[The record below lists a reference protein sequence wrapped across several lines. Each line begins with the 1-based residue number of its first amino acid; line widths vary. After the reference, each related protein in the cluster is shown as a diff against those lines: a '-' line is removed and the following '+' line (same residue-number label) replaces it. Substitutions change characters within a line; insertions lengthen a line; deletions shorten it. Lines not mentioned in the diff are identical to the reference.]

1 MSTPKKFTKSTSNPN
16 ENTKKPPPTKGQEPT
31 NAKDSGPSMFPSTPF
46 QKFLISHMHKKTEPS
61 DTITNTRI
69 SGGSYTIPET
79 EYANFLNLYYHHV
92 FVENNHEYLTERQY
106 KDKGPIAIDFDFQ
119 FAKDVK
125 KRQYTDDHITEILN
139 AYLEVLATVY
149 QLVNP
154 NDDCDDDD
162 DEEDSDGDD
171 EREDDCEKSQ
181 VSSLSEDEEAT
192 AVLGMQK
199 PDSGKRKQK
208 PKHNL
213 PTVFEIYVFEK
224 PNVNTMFSESKGIV
238 KDGLHFIFG
247 INSDALTK
255 EIIRERIM
263 PKLQPILGD
272 IGLTNSMD
280 SVVDAGVAKCTTA
293 WTLTG
298 SRKPQHEAYE
308 LTQWYEVGISK
319 ERACFV
325 LKDKKQ
331 ASDMVFPR
339 DLGKLSV
346 RNCQHPELYFR
357 TDFANL
363 RMEMISKKEEAKLMA
378 ETQDQ
383 NTGINGMANF
393 IQAQGA
399 ANGLRGLGLIP
410 GNKGLMTVGIPEQ
423 NILAVRNMEQLEALT
438 FQFLDN
444 LRLAQTPEAYELLE
458 AHDYTMSLPATYY
471 ETGSHNN
478 RIKVC
483 WALHN
488 ISPALLIV
496 WIRFFYQRSVKDF
509 SRIQELVDD
518 WNKTDTNRTIPL
530 SKGSIRHWAKHE
542 NQTGYENVR
551 RNTIDFMIDQTIKT
565 LTLSSLDT
573 SSNNDSDKRTG
584 DDDYGKAMVLYTM
597 FKDEYVCVSPKNQ
610 IWYQFYGNRW
620 HEIEGGTSLRL
631 AISQD
636 LRPMYINKAKRFKE
650 QLSRIDPDHAD
661 YKMKKKLVE
670 MVLEMAAKMG
680 QTSHKKHIMIEAA
693 DLFYVRDFMEKL
705 DTKPYLMCCNNGVM
719 DFSENR
725 FRRGYPEDYISKC
738 TGLDYIALSPP
749 PPRAVSSNAQH
760 NQTNSVNRNQKPI
773 PENKLAIMEEIR
785 EFMRQLFP
793 QPELCAY
800 MWEHLASIMIGD
812 IVLTQSLHIYLGKGR
827 NGKSTLV
834 DGLMAAILG
843 SYKVV
848 LPVSFYTTERSKQ
861 GSASPEIVKLMGARL
876 ACSPEPSKGEHLI
889 EGPMK
894 QLTSGIDMMS
904 GRALFKDLVEFRPQC
919 HPVICANNLPSVQ
932 ATDEGTWRRIKIVEF
947 LSYFTEKPEHGNP
960 FRPHQFL
967 LVANF
972 DKKIEEWKE
981 IFLAMLIEIAME
993 TGGKVRSC
1001 EMVERASNEYR
1012 AKQDVISEFI
1022 TELVVPDIRS
1032 KVTKAE
1038 VQQHF
1043 NTWYRSAYGMTNL
1056 PPITD
1061 VHESLDRHFG
1071 NYNRAQKGWLGVK
1084 LVPDKMLSSSG
1095 VADVFEPQD
1104 QDKQDQEPQEEED
1117 KVSEPISQTHQKAEV
1132 EEPVVIVKKKMIK
1145 KKV

>member
-1 MSTPKKFTKSTSNPN
+1 MSTPKKFIKSTN
-16 ENTKKPPPTKGQEPT
+16 ESSMKKTGKTENVTKEP
-31 NAKDSGPSMFPSTPF
+31 SLFPSTPF
-46 QKFLISHMHKKTEPS
+46 QKFLINHLHKKTESS

-69 SGGSYTIPET
+69 SGGSYTIPDT
-79 EYANFLNLYYHHV
+79 EYTNFLNLYYQHV
-92 FVENNHEYLTERQY
+92 FIENNHEYLTERQY

-119 FAKDVK
+119 FDKDVK
-125 KRQYTDDHITEILN
+125 KRQYTEEHIMQTLS

-154 NDDCDDDD
+154 NECEDD
-162 DEEDSDGDD
+162 DEEDDDD
-171 EREDDCEKSQ
+171 ENDRDDEQEKSQ
-181 VSSLSEDEEAT
+181 VSSLSDEEAT
-192 AVLGMQK
+192 AVLGMQI
-199 PDSGKRKQK
+199 PDTKKQNRKLQK
-208 PKHNL
+208 
-213 PTVFEIYVFEK
+213 VFDIYVFEK

-238 KDGLHFIFG
+238 KDGLHFIIG

-255 EIIRERIM
+255 ELIRDRILQ
-263 PKLQPILGD
+263 KLPNLLGD

-319 ERACFV
+319 EKACFV
-325 LKDKKQ
+325 LSDKKTI
-331 ASDMVFPR
+331 SDMVFPR
-339 DLGKLSV
+339 DLAKLSV
-346 RNCQHPELYFR
+346 RYCQHPELYFR
-357 TDFANL
+357 NDFANL
-363 RMEMISKKEEAKLMA
+363 RMEMISKKEEAKMMA
-378 ETQDQ
+378 ESQQDQ
-383 NTGINGMANF
+383 NGGVSNF
-393 IQAQGA
+393 LQAQSG
-399 ANGLRGLGLIP
+399 NGLRGLGLIS
-410 GNKGLMTVGIPEQ
+410 GNKGLITVGIPEQ
-423 NILAVRNMEQLEALT
+423 NILAIRNMEQLESLT

-444 LRLAQTPEAYELLE
+444 LRMAQTPEAYELLE

-488 ISPALLIV
+488 ISSALLIV

-509 SRIQELVDD
+509 SRISELVDE
-518 WNKTDTNRTIPL
+518 WNKTDINRSIPL
-530 SKGSIRHWAKHE
+530 SKGSIRHWSKQE

-551 RNTIDFMIDQTIKT
+551 RNSIDFQIDQTIKT
-565 LTLSSLDT
+565 LTLNSLDT
-573 SSNNDSDKRTG
+573 SSNTDADKRTG
-584 DDDYGKAMVLYTM
+584 DDDFGKALVLYTM
-597 FKDEYVCVSPKNQ
+597 FKDEFKCVSPKHQ
-610 IWYQFYGNRW
+610 IWYQFYGNYW
-620 HEIEGGTSLRL
+620 HEIEGGTTLRL
-631 AISQD
+631 AISQE
-636 LRPMYINKAKRFKE
+636 LRPMYIQKAKKFKE
-650 QLSRIDPDHAD
+650 QLSRIDPENPD

-680 QTSHKKHIMIEAA
+680 KTSDKKHIMTEAS
-693 DLFYVRDFMEKL
+693 DLFYDREFMEKL
-705 DTKPYLMCCNNGVM
+705 DTKPYLLCCKNGVM

-738 TGLDYIALSPP
+738 TGLDYIPLCPP
-749 PPRAVSSNAQH
+749 PPRALSSNMPH
-760 NQTNSVNRNQKPI
+760 VNVKTIKITI
-773 PENKLAIMEEIR
+773 PEHKLAIMEEIR

-793 QPELCAY
+793 QPELYHY
-800 MWEHLASIMIGD
+800 MWDHLSSMMIGD

-834 DGLMAAILG
+834 DGLLAAILG

-861 GSASPEIVKLMGARL
+861 GSASPEIVRLMGARL

-932 ATDEGTWRRIKIVEF
+932 ATDEGTWRRIKIVNFE
-947 LSYFTEKPEHGNP
+947 SYFTEKPEHGNP
-960 FRPHQFL
+960 FRPYQFQ

-981 IFLAMLIEIAME
+981 IFLAMLIEKAME

-1022 TELVVPDIRS
+1022 TEMVVPDIHA
-1032 KVTKAE
+1032 KITKAE

-1043 NTWYRSAYGMTNL
+1043 NTWYRGAYGITNI

-1071 NYNRAQKGWLGVK
+1071 NYNRPQKGWLGVK
-1084 LVPDKMLSSSG
+1084 LVPDKLLTPG
-1095 VADVFEPQD
+1095 VTEMFEPETDDRSEIISITQKEKPIKVNTESD
-1104 QDKQDQEPQEEED
+1104 EKTVSQEVP
-1117 KVSEPISQTHQKAEV
+1117 VSLP
-1132 EEPVVIVKKKMIK
+1132 VKKKLIK
-1145 KKV
+1145 KNTSLHK

>member
-1 MSTPKKFTKSTSNPN
+1 MSTPKKFTKSKPDN
-16 ENTKKPPPTKGQEPT
+16 ENMKKQPIKGQEL
-31 NAKDSGPSMFPSTPF
+31 NAMNTGPSMFPSTPF

-79 EYANFLNLYYHHV
+79 EYATFLNSYYQHV

-125 KRQYTDDHITEILN
+125 KRQYTEEHITEILL
-139 AYLEVLATVY
+139 AYLEVLGTVY

-154 NDDCDDDD
+154 NENDDCDDESVVVVDDD
-162 DEEDSDGDD
+162 DECAGE
-171 EREDDCEKSQ
+171 EKSQ

-192 AVLGMQK
+192 AVLGMHKPEKKQNSKEKTQK
-199 PDSGKRKQK
+199 
-208 PKHNL
+208 
-213 PTVFEIYVFEK
+213 VFEIYVFEK
-224 PNVNTMFSESKGIV
+224 PNINTMFSESKGLV
-238 KDGLHFIFG
+238 KDGLHFIIG

-255 EIIRERIM
+255 DLIRERIM

-319 ERACFV
+319 ENACFV
-325 LKDKKQ
+325 LKDQKH

-346 RNCQHPELYFR
+346 RNVQHPELYFR
-357 TDFANL
+357 PDFANL

-383 NTGINGMANF
+383 NSGINGMANF
-393 IQAQGA
+393 IQAQSG
-399 ANGLRGLGLIP
+399 ANGLRGLGLIA
-410 GNKGLMTVGIPEQ
+410 GNKGLMTIGIPEQ

-444 LRLAQTPEAYELLE
+444 LRMVQTPEAYELLE

-496 WIRFFYQRSVKDF
+496 WVRFFFQRSVKDF

-518 WNKTDTNRTIPL
+518 WNKTDINRTIPL
-530 SKGSIRHWAKHE
+530 SKGSIRHWAKQE

-565 LTLSSLDT
+565 LTLNSLDT
-573 SSNNDSDKRTG
+573 SSNTDADKRTG
-584 DDDYGKAMVLYTM
+584 DDDYGKALVLYTM

-636 LRPMYINKAKRFKE
+636 LRPMYIQKAKKFKE
-650 QLSRIDPDHAD
+650 QLSRIDPDHPD

-670 MVLEMAAKMG
+670 MVLEMAGKMG
-680 QTSHKKHIMIEAA
+680 QTSHKKHIMIESA

-705 DTKPYLMCCNNGVM
+705 DTKPYLLCCKNGVM
-719 DFSENR
+719 DFLENR

-738 TGLDYIALSPP
+738 TGLDYIPLCPP
-749 PPRAVSSNAQH
+749 PPRGLSDHIQKQQPQAH
-760 NQTNSVNRNQKPI
+760 QTQNRNQKPI
-773 PENKLAIMEEIR
+773 TEQQLAIMEEIR

-843 SYKVV
+843 TYKVV

-947 LSYFTEKPEHGNP
+947 VSYFTENPEHGNP
-960 FRPHQFL
+960 FRPYQFL

-981 IFLAMLIEIAME
+981 IFLAMLIEIAMK

-1032 KVTKAE
+1032 KITKSE

-1043 NTWYRSAYGMTNL
+1043 NTWYRSAYGMTNI

-1071 NYNRAQKGWLGVK
+1071 NYNRLQKGWLGVK
-1084 LVPDKMLSSSG
+1084 LIPDKLLSSS
-1095 VADVFEPQD
+1095 VADVFDPQE
-1104 QDKQDQEPQEEED
+1104 QESQQEEED
-1117 KVSEPISQTHQKAEV
+1117 NVSEPVSQTQTQIQKSDAE
-1132 EEPVVIVKKKMIK
+1132 ELVVIVKKKLVK